1 MTEVEVQRA
10 LLSGDP
16 QDQIAIAYN
25 LIIDNKRF
33 VDEGRFGQ
41 STSLLGIELIVGSV
55 SAMHFSRSRVLGYYW
70 KIFGASFDIDE
81 LSNP

>member
-1 MTEVEVQRA
+1 MRGATGRDDVARVIVVYCCCIRFVRICWQKCNVTEVDVQHA

-33 VDEGRFGQ
+33 YDEGC
-41 STSLLGIELIVGSV
+41 SSV
-55 SAMHFSRSRVLGYYW
+55 KMFS
-70 KIFGASFDIDE
+70 F
-81 LSNP
+81 

>member
-1 MTEVEVQRA
+1 MTELEVQEA

-33 VDEGRFGQ
+33 VDESECSQICAKRPPRENGKNGR
-41 STSLLGIELIVGSV
+41 LWGSV
-55 SAMHFSRSRVLGYYW
+55 VL
-70 KIFGASFDIDE
+70 
-81 LSNP
+81 